1 MINGTHIHTPQVL
14 NGNNGS
20 VHKAEENYDTP
31 LRADAFECSDEEKI
45 ERISEKFGE
54 IMQILGLDLSDD
66 SLRGTP
72 DRVARMYVNE
82 VFSGLNPQ
90 KQPDITLF
98 ENPYAYRDML
108 LERNIRFY
116 SHCEHHFVPFYGFAH
131 VAYISSGK
139 IIGLSKLN
147 RLVQYYARRP
157 QVQERLTMQIAR
169 GVSEALQSEHVAV
182 VVKAEHLCVASRGIQ
197 DTHSSTVSSVFLGN
211 FQDQALQDRFWK
223 MLDS

>member
-14 NGNNGS
+14 NGKNGS

>member
-1 MINGTHIHTPQVL
+1 MINGTHIHTAPLL
-14 NGNNGS
+14 NGKNGS
-20 VHKAEENYDTP
+20 THIAHENNDTP
-31 LRADAFECSDEEKI
+31 LRADAFEYSDEEKI

-54 IMQILGLDLSDD
+54 IMHILGLDLSDD

-157 QVQERLTMQIAR
+157 QVQERLTMQIAK
-169 GVSEALQSEHVAV
+169 GVSAALQSEHVAV

-197 DTHSSTVSSVFLGN
+197 DTHSSTVSSVFMGN